1 MLVRWYPGVLTKMDH
16 TAIHAVDFE
25 HKGTADSSVLYIP
38 TCPITEINADYVA
51 RMRAACRAGTPGP
64 DFPGGKGESEHVGR
78 PTEAFLR
85 SVTNEVGLASV
96 GLAPLPVPENGSWGE
111 KEVISR
117 VNRLLGF

>member
-1 MLVRWYPGVLTKMDH
+1 MLTYDNR

-25 HKGTADSSVLYIP
+25 HKGIGDSSVLYIP

-96 GLAPLPVPENGSWGE
+96 GLAPLPVPSSGNWGE